1 VETVEVRVPCHGLV
15 VLATQSAFCHGLF
28 IVEVV
33 VVPRAVLL
41 ALFWRHVKWLVSH
54 EDMNIPPTDSQILM
68 QTARSHNTPT
78 PLPFPLL
85 PPAARTP
92 VPTHQPHAAPHN
104 SNTKGGND
112 LFCIACSQASLT
124 ACFVPHRRVAVLQR
138 LALVLCSLTNRG
150 LLEPLAHSV
159 MTQAHPNVSLAI
171 AAYTEPTS
179 HEGVHVQLCHIDGQ
193 SVAHVALHPHMRL

>member
-1 VETVEVRVPCHGLV
+1 MEVRVPCHGLV

-104 SNTKGGND
+104 SNTKGAMIYFASLVHRRHSQLALCPIGVL
-112 LFCIACSQASLT
+112 LFC
-124 ACFVPHRRVAVLQR
+124 
-138 LALVLCSLTNRG
+138 
-150 LLEPLAHSV
+150 
-159 MTQAHPNVSLAI
+159 NVS
-171 AAYTEPTS
+171 P
-179 HEGVHVQLCHIDGQ
+179 LCCA
-193 SVAHVALHPHMRL
+193 V